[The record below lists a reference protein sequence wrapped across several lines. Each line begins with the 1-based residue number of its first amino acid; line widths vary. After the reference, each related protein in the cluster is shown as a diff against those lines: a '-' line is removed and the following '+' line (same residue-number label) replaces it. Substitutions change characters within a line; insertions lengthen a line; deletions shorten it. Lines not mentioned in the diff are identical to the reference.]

1 MESAHLT
8 DRAWI
13 GLYNDFNS
21 WRWSLDDLPLKNI
34 TLRKWSSGEPNN
46 ANGDQSCV
54 YINYLGKWFDESC
67 IDIKPVICFNANNSG
82 ADRFVS
88 VSSPQMSWTEAQTY
102 CRTFHT
108 DLASALNQT
117 DNDLLQQMANDQG
130 ASWIGLFRDTWKWSD
145 GTEPTN
151 LLWYRGQPNNFY
163 GKDNCGDLYGGGF
176 TDRDCAESAYSICHT
191 LIPMKERQV
200 MRLQVKSD
208 GRVFDPDVQSSI
220 LEQIK
225 KKLEENGVMDITVM
239 WRVQPDGN
247 IFKKKNKDL

>member
-1 MESAHLT
+1 
-8 DRAWI
+8 
-13 GLYNDFNS
+13 
-21 WRWSLDDLPLKNI
+21 
-34 TLRKWSSGEPNN
+34 
-46 ANGDQSCV
+46 
-54 YINYLGKWFDESC
+54 
-67 IDIKPVICFNANNSG
+67 
-82 ADRFVS
+82 
-88 VSSPQMSWTEAQTY
+88 MSWTEAQTY

-117 DNDLLQQMANDQG
+117 DNDLLQQIARDQG

-151 LLWYRGQPNNFY
+151 LLWDSGQPNNY
-163 GKDNCGDLYGGGF
+163 YRNEDCGDLYRRSF
-176 TDRDCAESAYSICHT
+176 TDRDCTETYYSICHT
-191 LIPMKERQV
+191 LVPVKERQV

-220 LEQIK
+220 LEQIN
-225 KKLEENGVMDITVM
+225 KKLEENGMMENITVM